1 MTKSIPARLT
11 GKKVIQTHDLVWT
24 SMQQH
29 WVGAQLRS
37 GKRADE
43 LLIAQTPL
51 KSGLILPMTP
61 TATPISAPAEQQY
74 QNNNNKDQFHSKS
87 PKVTTSDG
95 WNSPSWIKFRP
106 PSDGTNALKY
116 H

>member
-1 MTKSIPARLT
+1 MLAYVWRRRRDAET
-11 GKKVIQTHDLVWT
+11 G
-24 SMQQH
+24 
-29 WVGAQLRS
+29 AALRS

-61 TATPISAPAEQQY
+61 TATPISASAEQQY

-87 PKVTTSDG
+87 PL
-95 WNSPSWIKFRP
+95 R
-106 PSDGTNALKY
+106 
-116 H
+116 